1 MIHSI
6 LVARNIKGHL
16 DDSPSLYS
24 GVQQG
29 GFSKWLFCFQRP
41 VVKRGHDPALENVGS
56 TDSDKRVESRLYLL
70 LTLGVVKTG
79 RCVKA
84 PKLDKRENRP
94 QWITLWITTR
104 HLAMSG

>member
-1 MIHSI
+1 MIRSI

-70 LTLGVVKTG
+70 RKLGVVKTG